1 MNYNQ
6 SCGGQRSA
14 LAHEAARGA
23 YPGSRPQHQLIRFMQ
38 RAAVNI
44 YKTDNSYEML
54 VFAPGRIKENFHLSV
69 RGNDLTVSYLPPE
82 GFPRPDW
89 VQREYSRGAFERSF
103 PLDETIDATNITA
116 KYVDGVLQVS
126 LPIVPGKETTAK
138 EIPIN

>member
-1 MNYNQ
+1 MYYNQ
-6 SCGGQRSA
+6 SCGGHRSA
-14 LAHEAARGA
+14 IAHEAARGA
-23 YPGSRPQHQLIRFMQ
+23 YTGSRHQHQLIRSMQ

-54 VFAPGRIKENFHLSV
+54 VFAPGRIKENFHLNV
-69 RGNDLTVSYLPPE
+69 KANELTVSYLPPE

-89 VQREYSRGAFERSF
+89 VRREYSRGGFERSF
-103 PLDETIDATNITA
+103 TLDETVDATNITA

-126 LPIVPGKETTAK
+126 LPIVPGKETTSQ